1 MTALQGAASAARPPS
16 AAPTAPSTPG
26 GNPKYYVVGEAAG
39 VQREYLYQIAV
50 RTLGDGNRY
59 GEIFALNRDRPQ
71 PDGGRLTDPLV
82 LRPGWRLLLPADA
95 KGPGVHVGPLPELTA
110 AGPSPVPS
118 SPAAAAAP
126 SGAGGAA
133 PWLLAAAALVVM
145 TLLLAVSLRVL
156 RRGRGGGQ
164 LALPAPRAWIA
175 LPGARRLSLTAA
187 PHARGSLDPAA
198 VLVNAETPQGEVPS
212 PPGDTADP
220 AQDAAGDGAQAV
232 EAANRSPI
240 DAAVAPPP
248 LDLPR
253 VATAAAPTATTG
265 QRARVRPETAPT
277 VPTPLAVVERPATR
291 RPRPI
296 EESGAL
302 GLTLT
307 SAGRSLRVRLIG
319 RGQGEEEPSAWL
331 DRSESPTGMT
341 LPVLLGVR
349 DGWQLCV
356 NLAAASDVLTI
367 CGPIDDCRAVA
378 RSIVEQVQ
386 VAGHEVNV
394 VGDALGADLPPAYR
408 RAAALTELSFPW
420 AEQEPPR
427 VGVVISGGLVGQEL
441 AAAKRLVA
449 SQHRVVPIV
458 LGKVLRSPWSI
469 MLDFEADDA

>member
-1 MTALQGAASAARPPS
+1 
-16 AAPTAPSTPG
+16 
-26 GNPKYYVVGEAAG
+26 
-39 VQREYLYQIAV
+39 
-50 RTLGDGNRY
+50 
-59 GEIFALNRDRPQ
+59 
-71 PDGGRLTDPLV
+71 
-82 LRPGWRLLLPADA
+82 
-95 KGPGVHVGPLPELTA
+95 
-110 AGPSPVPS
+110 
-118 SPAAAAAP
+118 
-126 SGAGGAA
+126 
-133 PWLLAAAALVVM
+133 M

-187 PHARGSLDPAA
+187 PHARGSLDPGP
-198 VLVNAETPQGEVPS
+198 VLVNAESQQGEVTS
-212 PPGDTADP
+212 PPGDTAAP
-220 AQDAAGDGAQAV
+220 AQDAARDGAEAV
-232 EAANRSPI
+232 EAATRSPI
-240 DAAVAPPP
+240 DAAAAPRP
-248 LDLPR
+248 LDPPQ
-253 VATAAAPTATTG
+253 VATAAVPTATTG
-265 QRARVRPETAPT
+265 QRADVRTETAPT
-277 VPTPLAVVERPATR
+277 VPTPPAAVERPTTR

-331 DRSESPTGMT
+331 DRSEAPTGMT

-378 RSIVEQVQ
+378 QSIVEQVQ

-394 VGDALGADLPPAYR
+394 IGDVLGADLQPAYH

-420 AEQEPPR
+420 TEQEPPR

-469 MLDFEADDA
+469 MLDFEADDE